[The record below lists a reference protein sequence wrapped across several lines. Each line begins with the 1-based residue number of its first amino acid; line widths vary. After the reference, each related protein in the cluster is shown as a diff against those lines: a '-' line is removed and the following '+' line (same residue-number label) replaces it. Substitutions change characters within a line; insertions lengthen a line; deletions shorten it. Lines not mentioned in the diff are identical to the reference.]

1 MPENNVSRSRRNVRS
16 LKKKIKILEKRK
28 TIPAVRR
35 KVRML
40 KKQDRL
46 GVAVIYEMIFNKVN
60 ED

>member
-16 LKKKIKILEKRK
+16 LKKKIKILGKRK

-46 GVAVIYEMIFNKVN
+46 GVSVIYEMIFNKVN